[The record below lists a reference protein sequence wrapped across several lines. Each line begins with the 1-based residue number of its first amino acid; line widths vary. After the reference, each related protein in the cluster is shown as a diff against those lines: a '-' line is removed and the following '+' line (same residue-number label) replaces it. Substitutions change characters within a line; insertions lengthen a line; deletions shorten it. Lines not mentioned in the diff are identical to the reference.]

1 VEESKEQRQGG
12 PKLLSASIRAYT
24 GAVGVTTNRKVAGP
38 QPPPKIAEPQPPHKI
53 DEPKPSKHY
62 GCTTSCDFGN
72 FLIIAIDGY
81 PLIKNRLLTANRFSL
96 IVDFLCSFEIHTKS
110 RVQYMSD

>member
-24 GAVGVTTNRKVAGP
+24 GAAGVTTNRKVAGP

-53 DEPKPSKHY
+53 DEPNPLSIM
-62 GCTTSCDFGN
+62 GVQPV
-72 FLIIAIDGY
+72 AISV
-81 PLIKNRLLTANRFSL
+81 IFS
-96 IVDFLCSFEIHTKS
+96 
-110 RVQYMSD
+110 